1 MSELN
6 QLKFEGTIQRIY
18 ETKQG
23 TTKNGDQ
30 WKAVE
35 FLVTET
41 KERPQSAVFK
51 LFASGDKVDKID
63 KFLKYQKVG
72 DDVTVSFNLKTSEY
86 NGKTYNG
93 VEAWSVFGKKQSE
106 ETHKKI
112 KSVAVASKRMD
123 AEFAQIVDDDL
134 PF

>member
-1 MSELN
+1 MSEVN
-6 QLKFEGTIQRIY
+6 QFKFEGTIQKVF

-23 TTKNGDQ
+23 TTQKGDQ

-35 FLVTET
+35 FLVTEK
-41 KERPQSAVFK
+41 KEYPQSAVFK
-51 LFASGDKVDKID
+51 IFGSGDKLEKVDN
-63 KFLKYQKVG
+63 FLKYQKVG

-93 VEAWSVFGKKQSE
+93 VEAWSVFGKKADVADS
-106 ETHKKI
+106 I
-112 KSVAVASKRMD
+112 KAN
-123 AEFAQIVDDDL
+123 ITTTGDDDS

>member
-1 MSELN
+1 MSEVN
-6 QLKFEGTIQRIY
+6 QFKFEGTIKKVF

-23 TTKNGDQ
+23 TTQKGDQ

-35 FLVTET
+35 FLVTEK
-41 KERPQSAVFK
+41 KEYPQSAVFK
-51 LFASGDKVDKID
+51 IFGSGDKLEKVDN
-63 KFLKYQKVG
+63 FLKYQKVG

-93 VEAWSVFGKKQSE
+93 VEAWSVFGKKADVADS
-106 ETHKKI
+106 I
-112 KSVAVASKRMD
+112 KAN
-123 AEFAQIVDDDL
+123 ITTTGDDDL

>member
-1 MSELN
+1 MSEAN
-6 QLKFEGTIQRIY
+6 QFKFDGTIQKIY

-23 TTKNGDQ
+23 TTQKGDQ

-41 KERPQSAVFK
+41 KEHPQSAVFK
-51 LFASGDKVDKID
+51 MSGSGDKVDKID
-63 KFLKYQKVG
+63 KFLKYKKVG

-93 VEAWSVFGKKQSE
+93 VEAWSVFGKKTE
-106 ETHKKI
+106 ETKPQK
-112 KSVAVASKRMD
+112 
-123 AEFAQIVDDDL
+123 ETTFDDNSL